1 MLEIFIVVILF
12 ILYTSIL
19 DKILFPYGKRAFGI
33 IHKLSKKEFGKYMD
47 GCENY
52 VDLKKRIISN
62 LKKMKEQEFEENVL
76 STLVGI
82 EHIKENDFG
91 SYMAIKFAYWAII
104 LATVSNVYQGS
115 LFDFFGLNKLISLCI
130 VMIIFTIFLLIM
142 GNKIRRQHNSL
153 EYLNFKLICI
163 NVVKAEK
170 EKQVQNE
177 NMKKRNKN
185 CKPEFYQ

>member
-1 MLEIFIVVILF
+1 MILF
-12 ILYTSIL
+12 FLVAFWLIIYTPILN
-19 DKILFPYGKRAFGI
+19 KILFPNGKKAFEI
-33 IHKLSKKEFGKYMD
+33 ILNLSKNEFGDYID

-52 VDLKKRIISN
+52 VDLKKRIISS

-76 STLVGI
+76 TTLVGI
-82 EHIKENDFG
+82 EYIKENDFG
-91 SYMAIKFAYWAII
+91 SYMTIKFAYWAII

-163 NVVKAEK
+163 NVVKSEK

-185 CKPEFYQ
+185 YKPEFYQ